1 MKRIG
6 GKRNIGMG
14 RRRVIAIEEE
24 AVSVRD
30 EGSVRKMRMRL

>member
-1 MKRIG
+1 MRRID

-14 RRRVIAIEEE
+14 RRRVIAVEEE

-30 EGSVRKMRMRL
+30 E